1 MAERTIAEPVW
12 RLDDEAAAG
21 VRSVISAATRADGV
35 SPMSEQAI
43 LRLSEPDPVEHF
55 IVERDAVL
63 VGYAQLDPETA
74 SAELV
79 VHPDRRRLGAGRALV
94 AALVAATSRPPLRIW
109 AHGDLAAA
117 AGLAASAGFSR
128 VRSLWQMARPL
139 TEVPAEPHI
148 PSGVVVDTFVPG
160 LDDDEWVRLNARA
173 FADHPE
179 QGRMTVADLQQRMAQ
194 PWFDPAGFFV
204 ARRAAGM
211 VGYHWTKVHDDM
223 IGEVYVLGI
232 DPAEQRSGLGRALT
246 LVGLHHLRDAG
257 LDTVM
262 LYVESDNQAAVGL
275 YTSLGFSRTAVDV
288 MYAATPG
295 PVS

>member
-1 MAERTIAEPVW
+1 VAERTIAEPVW
-12 RLDDEAAAG
+12 RLDDAAVAA
-21 VRSVISAATRADGV
+21 VRSVISAAAEADGV
-35 SPMSEQAI
+35 SPMSEQAM
-43 LRLSEPDPVEHF
+43 LRLSEPDSVEHF
-55 IVERDAVL
+55 IAERDGVL

-94 AALVAATSRPPLRIW
+94 AALVQATGRPPLRIW

-117 AGLAASAGFSR
+117 ASLAASAGLSR
-128 VRSLWQMARPL
+128 ARSLWQMARPL
-139 TEVPAEPHI
+139 TEMPPEPRI

-160 LDDDEWVRLNARA
+160 LDDEEWVRLNGRA

-179 QGRMTVADLQQRMAQ
+179 QGRLTLADLQQRMAQ

-211 VGYHWTKVHDDM
+211 VGFHWTKVHDDM
-223 IGEVYVLGI
+223 IGEVYVLGV
-232 DPAEQRSGLGRALT
+232 DPAEQRTGLGRALT

-257 LDTVM
+257 PETVM
-262 LYVESDNQAAVGL
+262 LYVESDNHAAVGL
-275 YTSLGFSRTAVDV
+275 YTSLGFTRTTVDV
-288 MYAATPG
+288 MYSAG
-295 PVS
+295 S

>member
-1 MAERTIAEPVW
+1 VAARTIAEPVW
-12 RLDDEAAAG
+12 RLDDDAVAA
-21 VRSVISAATRADGV
+21 VRSVISAAAEADGV
-35 SPMSEQAI
+35 SPMSEQAM
-43 LRLSEPDPVEHF
+43 LRLSEPDSVEHF
-55 IVERDAVL
+55 IVERDGIL

-94 AALVAATSRPPLRIW
+94 AALVQATSRPPLRIW

-117 AGLAASAGFSR
+117 ASLAASAGLSR
-128 VRSLWQMARPL
+128 ARSLWQMARPL
-139 TEVPAEPHI
+139 TEMPPEPRI

-160 LDDDEWVRLNARA
+160 LDDEEWVRLNGRA

-179 QGRMTVADLQQRMAQ
+179 QGRLTLADLQQRMAQ

-204 ARRAAGM
+204 ARRAVGM
-211 VGYHWTKVHDDM
+211 VGFHWTKVHDDM
-223 IGEVYVLGI
+223 IGEVYVLGV
-232 DPAEQRSGLGRALT
+232 DPAEQRTGLGRALT

-262 LYVESDNQAAVGL
+262 LYVESDNHAAVGL
-275 YTSLGFSRTAVDV
+275 YTSLGFTRTAVDV
-288 MYAATPG
+288 MYSAG
-295 PVS
+295 S

>member
-1 MAERTIAEPVW
+1 MGPVAERTIAEPVW

-35 SPMSEQAI
+35 SPMSEQAM
-43 LRLSEPDPVEHF
+43 LRLSEPDSVEHF
-55 IVERDAVL
+55 IVERDGVL
-63 VGYAQLDPETA
+63 VGYGQLDPETA

-139 TEVPAEPHI
+139 TEV
-148 PSGVVVDTFVPG
+148 
-160 LDDDEWVRLNARA
+160 L
-173 FADHPE
+173 ADPPE
-179 QGRMTVADLQQRMAQ
+179 QGWMTVADLQQRMAQ

-232 DPAEQRSGLGRALT
+232 DPAEQRSGLGRVLT
-246 LVGLHHLRDAG
+246 LVGLHHLRDAK

-262 LYVESDNQAAVGL
+262 LYVESDNHAAVGL

>member
-12 RLDDEAAAG
+12 RLDDDAEAA
-21 VRSVISAATRADGV
+21 VRSVISAAAEADGV
-35 SPMSEQAI
+35 SPMSEQAM
-43 LRLSEPDPVEHF
+43 LRLNEPDSVEHF
-55 IVERDAVL
+55 IVERDGVL

-94 AALVAATSRPPLRIW
+94 AALVQATGRPPLRIW
-109 AHGDLAAA
+109 AHGDLAVA
-117 AGLAASAGFSR
+117 AGFAASAGFSR

-139 TEVPAEPHI
+139 TEMPPEPRI

-160 LDDDEWVRLNARA
+160 LDDEEWVTINGRA

-179 QGRMTVADLQQRMAQ
+179 QGRLTLADLQQRMAQ

-204 ARRAAGM
+204 ARRAVGM
-211 VGYHWTKVHDDM
+211 VGFHWTKVHDGM
-223 IGEVYVLGI
+223 IGEVYVLGV
-232 DPAEQRSGLGRALT
+232 DPAERRTGLGRALT

-262 LYVESDNQAAVGL
+262 LYVESDNHAAVGL
-275 YTSLGFSRTAVDV
+275 YTSLGFTRTAVDV
-288 MYAATPG
+288 MYSAG
-295 PVS
+295 S

>member
-1 MAERTIAEPVW
+1 
-12 RLDDEAAAG
+12 
-21 VRSVISAATRADGV
+21 
-35 SPMSEQAI
+35 MSEQAM
-43 LRLSEPDPVEHF
+43 LRLSEPDSVEHF
-55 IVERDAVL
+55 IVERDGVL

-94 AALVAATSRPPLRIW
+94 AALVQATGRPPLRIW

-128 VRSLWQMARPL
+128 ARSLWQMARPL
-139 TEVPAEPHI
+139 TEMPPEPRI

-160 LDDDEWVRLNARA
+160 LDDEEWVRLNGRA

-179 QGRMTVADLQQRMAQ
+179 QGRLTLADLQQRMAQ

-211 VGYHWTKVHDDM
+211 VGFHWTKVHDDM
-223 IGEVYVLGI
+223 IGEVYVLGV
-232 DPAEQRSGLGRALT
+232 DPAEQRTGLGRALT

-257 LDTVM
+257 LETVM
-262 LYVESDNQAAVGL
+262 LYVESDNHAAVGL
-275 YTSLGFSRTAVDV
+275 YTSLGFTRTAVDV
-288 MYAATPG
+288 MYSAG
-295 PVS
+295 S